1 MKIARP
7 SHKAPPV
14 HFLAIIA
21 GMVFIFGVVVPG
33 AVLLVNWVAHLV
45 LGNP

>member
-1 MKIARP
+1 MKAANS

-14 HFLAIIA
+14 HFLAIAA
-21 GMVFIFGVVVPG
+21 GMFFIFGIAVPG

-45 LGNP
+45 LGT